1 MYGNHVTA
9 SRDRVAWLALAV
21 LYAVERREGVIERR
35 TAVRVL
41 REKLRYS
48 DRQARNILNYL
59 LLQQYLIPIPRGL
72 KVVGFRVSGKG
83 YQLLEDLGLA

>member
-1 MYGNHVTA
+1 VA

-21 LYAVERREGVIERR
+21 LHAMERREGFIEKKG
-35 TAVRVL
+35 AMKVL
-41 REKLRYS
+41 QEKLKYS

-83 YQLLEDLGLA
+83 YQLLDELGLI

>member
-1 MYGNHVTA
+1 M
-9 SRDRVAWLALAV
+9 
-21 LYAVERREGVIERR
+21 ERREGFIEKKG
-35 TAVRVL
+35 AMKVL
-41 REKLRYS
+41 QEKLKYS